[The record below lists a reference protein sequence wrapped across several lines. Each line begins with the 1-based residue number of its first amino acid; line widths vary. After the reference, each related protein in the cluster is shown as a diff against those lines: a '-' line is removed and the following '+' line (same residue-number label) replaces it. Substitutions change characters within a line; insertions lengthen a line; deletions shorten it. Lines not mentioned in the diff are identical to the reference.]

1 VSGKPLP
8 WPEHLTG
15 RTAQG
20 VTLRGLAVA
29 AILDGQP
36 VIIIAAD
43 SAGID
48 AVKREVDL
56 PIETGHIRSV
66 SATFTR
72 TP

>member
-1 VSGKPLP
+1 MSGKPLP
-8 WPEHLTG
+8 WPEHLTV
-15 RTAQG
+15 RNPQG

-48 AVKREVDL
+48 AVKREVEL

-66 SATFTR
+66 SATLTR
-72 TP
+72 NP